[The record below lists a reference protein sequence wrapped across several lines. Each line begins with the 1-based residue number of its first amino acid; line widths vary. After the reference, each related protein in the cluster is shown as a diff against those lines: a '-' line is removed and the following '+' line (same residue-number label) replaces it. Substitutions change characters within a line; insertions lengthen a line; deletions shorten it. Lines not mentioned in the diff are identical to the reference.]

1 MNLHSE
7 AEVWTLARRKR
18 GSQQEKIVTLHP
30 YPRAELRRGVGDL
43 LGERPSA
50 DQVEAKSHWEVDLTE
65 DGAAAR
71 GIRIYLPREP
81 MEMRAY
87 LPIPVSLH
95 NRWVRIQAQRWLN
108 PVFDAHYTLSVWQL
122 YMKHHGVYGGSKLP
136 DRVCERVALASDQ
149 VAECYRE
156 AYRRLVTNEI
166 RIAEMAMAEDR
177 YHQPV
182 YTDRMEF
189 VAAVSSADDRMM
201 LGLLHRIDQVLVKM
215 DGLYLMNA
223 MTMDSYGEDAE
234 IIAALIGDTARS
246 VVTIVRGMAA
256 KITEDRRAG
265 RDQFDPG
272 AKRSQSDAQSDL

>member
-1 MNLHSE
+1 M
-7 AEVWTLARRKR
+7 
-18 GSQQEKIVTLHP
+18 
-30 YPRAELRRGVGDL
+30 RRGLSDL

-50 DQVEAKSHWEVDLTE
+50 DQVEAKSHWEVDLTD

-71 GIRIYLPREP
+71 GIRIYLPREA

-95 NRWVRIQAQRWLN
+95 NRWIRIQAQRWLN

-122 YMKHHGVYGGSKLP
+122 YVNHHGVYSDSKLP
-136 DRVCERVALASDQ
+136 DSTCASITQATDM
-149 VAECYRE
+149 VAECYRV
-156 AYRRLVTNEI
+156 AYARLATYEV
-166 RIAEMAMAEDR
+166 RIAEMVMTEAR

-201 LGLLHRIDQVLVKM
+201 LGLLHRMDQVLVKM
-215 DGLYLMNA
+215 DGLYLVNA
-223 MTMDSYGEDAE
+223 ITMDSYGEDAE
-234 IIAALIGDTARS
+234 AIAASIGDMARD
-246 VVTIVRGMAA
+246 VVTTVRGMAA
-256 KITEDRRAG
+256 QITQDRRNA

-272 AKRSQSDAQSDL
+272 AKRG

>member
-1 MNLHSE
+1 M
-7 AEVWTLARRKR
+7 ARRKR
-18 GSQQEKIVTLHP
+18 GSQQKEIVTLHP
-30 YPRAELRRGVGDL
+30 YPRAELRRGISDL

-71 GIRIYLPREP
+71 GIRIYLPREA

-122 YMKHHGVYGGSKLP
+122 YVNHHGVYGGSKLP
-136 DRVCERVALASDQ
+136 DSVCGSIALASEQ
-149 VAECYRE
+149 VAEFYHA
-156 AYRRLVTNEI
+156 AYRRLATYEI
-166 RIAEMAMAEDR
+166 RITEMAMAEDR

-201 LGLLHRIDQVLVKM
+201 LGLLHRMDQVLVKM
-215 DGLYLMNA
+215 DGLYLVNA

-234 IIAALIGDTARS
+234 AIAALIGETARS
-246 VVTIVRGMAA
+246 VVTTVRGMAA
-256 KITEDRRAG
+256 QITQDRRSD

-272 AKRSQSDAQSDL
+272 AKCS